1 MMSNKKP
8 LRAEFDPGQQISQV
22 VLVGLGGTGSQL
34 ARSVARTIY
43 DLKRRDKHVP
53 ELVFVD
59 PDVIEPQNVGR
70 QMFTAADVG
79 CYKAETLARR
89 FNFALGLGIRWFNE
103 PLDVEKHI
111 ARHSALICG
120 CVDNHLARRELAR
133 ASGIWVD
140 AGNGFHNGQVVIGNC
155 SSLEEMKDA
164 IEFGQEN
171 GKYRYLP
178 TAALLFPD
186 LLEPEASLTDVEMHP
201 PGGSCAELVEAG
213 TQHLLVNDLMGIIA
227 AHYCYKLLARQPI
240 HSFMAFVDG
249 DSLTMRSLEIS
260 RSSLMGYLSPR
271 SA

>member
-8 LRAEFDPGQQISQV
+8 LRAEFDPGQQISQIV
-22 VLVGLGGTGSQL
+22 IVGLGGTGSQL

-103 PLDVEKHI
+103 PLDSDKHV
-111 ARHSALICG
+111 ARYSALICG
-120 CVDNHLARRELAR
+120 CVDNHLARRELAK

-140 AGNGFHNGQVVIGNC
+140 AGNGFHNGQVVIGNTND
-155 SSLEEMKDA
+155 LQVATDA
-164 IEFGQEN
+164 IEIGEEK
-171 GKYRYLP
+171 GRYRHLP
-178 TAALLFPD
+178 DASLLFPD
-186 LLEPEASLTDVEMHP
+186 LLEAEAPANDGEMLPPEAS
-201 PGGSCAELVEAG
+201 CADLVEAG
-213 TQHLLVNDLMGIIA
+213 TQHLLVNDLMGTIA
-227 AHYCYKLLARQPI
+227 AHYCYKLLTRQPI
-240 HSFMAFVDG
+240 HSFMTFVDG
-249 DSLTMRSLEIS
+249 DSLTMRSLGIS
-260 RSSLMGYLSPR
+260 KENLRVYLNVG
-271 SA
+271 